1 MANDFTDG
9 EGDEVD
15 GAVEVEGGVV
25 RPRSGESK
33 ILPAM
38 GWGTWRWTPTSR
50 GQIKELRTMT
60 WDRTTETKVHE
71 GT

>member
-1 MANDFTDG
+1 MLNIAEPIGIESMAKARLLSRG
-9 EGDEVD
+9 LM
-15 GAVEVEGGVV
+15 
-25 RPRSGESK
+25 SG
-33 ILPAM
+33 M
-38 GWGTWRWTPTSR
+38 GWRTWRWAPTSR